1 MSLTVPPALFIPWY
15 WEAVQWLQGLLDTR
29 PKMYLATV
37 ALPVSFVVTVL
48 VIYRGG
54 KPLKRRFT
62 DELVE
67 IARTLTIMFVA
78 LFDAVLFVI
87 IWRRFGATTNELGA
101 FGSLLVPRAET
112 AVNLYIAFI
121 ALLGT
126 YMLTRVTKRLIRYW
140 SENERISPHQRELAH
155 HLTQIT
161 LFLVAVGFI
170 FVLFGLKATDL
181 FLGAGVLGVV
191 LGLAAR
197 KTLANV
203 LSGLIILF
211 GRPFEAGDWIKV
223 GEREGI
229 VTDITVFNTQVRTF
243 NEEHLLIPNDRVTDQ
258 EVINYSKTDR
268 LRLQTDVGIDYDED
282 ISKAATIA
290 KRTMESCETVA
301 DSPSPDVI
309 LESFGDSEVLLR
321 LRYWI
326 TRPTIQHKLSAQN
339 EVIEGVKAAFEE
351 AEVTIPF
358 PQRELMGRESTDGLR
373 VAPSDEAVAADED
386 RLERAV
392 RTVRDADAAGAT
404 TVSEPVQAEYAG
416 GDADQAA
423 GDETAQDEPAADDEA
438 GAEAADGARAEEPVE
453 AASAGED
460 RADAGD
466 ASARDG
472 AAADPDDQAS
482 VDVDDPDDVES
493 AAYLVEDED
502 ADVSSPHPRDQKA
515 EVYPGTMDDSLKE
528 PVEEDYGRRRGE
540 TADEGNDAGDGEAET
555 RDDGSG
561 VDVDTDEEDEDADDD
576 DGTSPGTDGSAG

>member
-1 MSLTVPPALFIPWY
+1 MSLTAPPALFIPWY

-37 ALPVSFVVTVL
+37 ALPVSFVVAVL

-87 IWRRFGATTNELGA
+87 IWREFGATTNELDA

-223 GEREGI
+223 GDREGI

-258 EVINYSKTDR
+258 EVINYSKTER
-268 LRLQTDVGIDYDED
+268 LRLQTDVGIDYDDD

-358 PQRELMGRESTDGLR
+358 PQRELMGREATDGLQ
-373 VAPSDEAVAADED
+373 VAPSEEAVAPDDD

-392 RTVRDADAAGAT
+392 RAVRDADAAGAT
-404 TVSEPVQAEYAG
+404 AVSEPVQAEYAG
-416 GDADQAA
+416 GDADEAA
-423 GDETAQDEPAADDEA
+423 GDGTAQDEPAADDAA
-438 GAEAADGARAEEPVE
+438 GAETADGERAEEPVE
-453 AASAGED
+453 
-460 RADAGD
+460 DAYGGD
-466 ASARDG
+466 SGDTSARDG
-472 AAADPDDQAS
+472 AAAGPDVEAS

-493 AAYLVEDED
+493 AAYLIEDED
-502 ADVSSPHPRDQKA
+502 ADVSSPHPRDQEA
-515 EVYPGTMDDSLKE
+515 EMYPGTMDDSLKE

-540 TADEGNDAGDGEAET
+540 TADDGDDAGDGEAET
-555 RDDGSG
+555 RDDGSRG
-561 VDVDTDEEDEDADDD
+561 DEDTHEDDEDADDD
-576 DGTSPGTDGSAG
+576 DWTSAGTDGSAG